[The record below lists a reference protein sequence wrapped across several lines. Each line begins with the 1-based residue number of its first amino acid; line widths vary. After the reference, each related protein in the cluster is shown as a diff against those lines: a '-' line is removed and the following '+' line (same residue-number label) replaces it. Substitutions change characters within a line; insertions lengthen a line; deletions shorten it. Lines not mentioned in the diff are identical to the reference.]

1 VTDIAVVIPARN
13 AGATIGRTLEAL
25 SGQSHAPDE
34 VVVVDDGSTD
44 DTVAIAERAGA
55 RVLRQDA
62 QGPAQA
68 RNRGAAATS
77 APLLA
82 FTDADC
88 YPSPEWLAAGVR
100 ALERADLV
108 QGGVRPERPPGP
120 FDRTLWVERRSGL
133 WESANVLVRRELFEA
148 LGGFEEWIVPSIGKA
163 FGEDMWLGWRAFRAG
178 AALAFAPDALV
189 EHAVFERGPLGYA
202 EERRRLRYFPAATAR
217 MPELRDAF
225 LHRRYF
231 LNAATREFDL
241 ALAGAALAAARRAP
255 APLLLAA
262 PFATRVARR
271 AWPHRRRA
279 PQVAAAE
286 VAAHAVGF
294 YSLALGSIR
303 HRSPVL

>member
-1 VTDIAVVIPARN
+1 MTDIAVVIPARN

-44 DTVAIAERAGA
+44 DTVAIAERAGV

-202 EERRRLRYFPAATAR
+202 EERRRLRYF
-217 MPELRDAF
+217 
-225 LHRRYF
+225 

-255 APLLLAA
+255 APLVLAA
-262 PFATRVARR
+262 PFAARVARR

>member
-1 VTDIAVVIPARN
+1 VTQIAVVIPARN
-13 AGATIGRTLEAL
+13 AAATIGRTLEAL
-25 SGQSHAPDE
+25 KAQSHAPAE

-44 DTVAIAERAGA
+44 DTVAIAERGGA

-88 YPSPEWLAAGVR
+88 YPQPGWLAEGVR
-100 ALERADLV
+100 ALEHADLV
-108 QGGVRPERPPGP
+108 QGAVRPERPPGP

-133 WESANVLVRRELFEA
+133 WESANVLVRRDLFDA

-178 AALAFAPDALV
+178 AAVAFAPDALV
-189 EHAVFERGPLGYA
+189 EHAVFERGPVGYA

-231 LNAATREFDL
+231 LNAATMEFDL
-241 ALAGAALAAARRAP
+241 ALLALATAAAGRSWKP
-255 APLLLAA
+255 AIAAA
-262 PFATRVARR
+262 PFAVRLARR
-271 AWPHRRRA
+271 SWPQRRRA
-279 PQVAAAE
+279 PVVAAAE
-286 VAAHAVGF
+286 VAAHVVGF
-294 YSLALGSIR
+294 YSLALGSVR
-303 HRSPVL
+303 HRAMVL